1 MIGGFRNFR
10 KNRKTEP
17 PQTFCQLFKK
27 KWEISDFFQNLR
39 KIAFSVAWNTPNLF
53 SIHHTKKRDG
63 EVLNFPRP
71 VDIFESE
78 HGAHGG
84 SIPPDPTVLIKVI
97 KYQALLGNQQINKK
111 Q

>member
-1 MIGGFRNFR
+1 MIGGFRNFQ
-10 KNRKTEP
+10 KNQKNPET
-17 PQTFCQLFKK
+17 PQTFYQLFKK
-27 KWEISDFFQNLR
+27 VLEIPDFSRNLG

-97 KYQALLGNQQINKK
+97 KY
-111 Q
+111 

>member
-1 MIGGFRNFR
+1 MIGGFRNFQ
-10 KNRKTEP
+10 KNQKNPET
-17 PQTFCQLFKK
+17 PQTFYQLFKK
-27 KWEISDFFQNLR
+27 VLEIPDFSRNLG

-63 EVLNFPRP
+63 EVLKFPRP

-97 KYQALLGNQQINKK
+97 KY
-111 Q
+111 